1 MESALS
7 HNETLEYRFTE
18 LRAADDRIV
27 GTLIRYG
34 DTAKIGGRFTE
45 RFTPGS
51 VRYDDVIVNVMH
63 NRTMPVARTGGGLE
77 LRQEGD
83 ALIAEIKPPDTTF
96 ARDARAMIDA
106 GILRGLSME
115 FKPDQGKVEWRND
128 ERIISGAE
136 LYGIGI
142 VDRPAYKE
150 SEIVKRFELE
160 RGPQA
165 VAIPI
170 YY

>member
-1 MESALS
+1 MESAPRL
-7 HNETLEYRFTE
+7 NQKMEYRFTE
-18 LRAADDRIV
+18 LRADNDAIV

-34 DTAKIGGRFTE
+34 DQAKIGGRFTE
-45 RFTPGS
+45 RFTPGA
-51 VRYDDVIVNVMH
+51 VRFNDVIVNIQH
-63 NRTMPVARTGGGLE
+63 NRFMPVARTGGGLE
-77 LRQEGD
+77 IRSEGD
-83 ALIAEIKPPDTTF
+83 ALVAEIKPPDTSF

-160 RGPQA
+160 RRP
-165 VAIPI
+165 VLPVSRR